1 MKILVFGAC
10 GTLGSYLVN
19 ELKMREYDVYTS
31 DVMNRPGSK
40 YIRCNISNYREVERI
55 FNDQQFDFVYNL
67 AAEFGRANG
76 EDYYENMWKTNV
88 IGLKNILV
96 LQAKHRF
103 KLIHMSSS
111 EVYGD
116 FDGVMKEDVMDKYPI
131 KQTNDYAISKWVNEL
146 QIINAQKMYGT
157 DIVRIRPF
165 NAYGPGEYY
174 HPYRSMICKFCYWA
188 LHNIP
193 YIVYLNHYRTSTY
206 VTDMVN
212 TLANVIE
219 NFKPGEVYNI
229 AGDEYHDI
237 KICSDIILRYLGKD
251 DSLVT
256 YKEAEEF
263 TTKSKRVDCSKA
275 KRDLN
280 HNPKVTLEEGIPKTI
295 EWMKEVYNVK

>member
-1 MKILVFGAC
+1 
-10 GTLGSYLVN
+10 
-19 ELKMREYDVYTS
+19 MREYDVYTS

>member
-40 YIRCNISNYREVERI
+40 YMRCNISNYREVERI